1 MDSKK
6 NPKADINI
14 WRPIFL
20 PVSFLTAL
28 SLMLIILNITL
39 VDIKTNRFASN
50 FEEIDEEDIEITRP
64 EEQKPPPPPP
74 KEQPPPELP
83 EEIEVKEDDEELE
96 NELDLSS
103 SETDEDDEFEMYEE
117 EFAEPFISVE
127 QMPLLGDCEDEQCT
141 QTEIMKF
148 IARNFR
154 YPEIAKANGVEGKVI
169 LEFVVEKNGEVG
181 RVKILKGLDKY
192 VDEAAIDVI
201 NKLPEFTPGRQIG
214 KAVPVKYT
222 VPIRCTLG

>member
-1 MDSKK
+1 MESKK
-6 NPKADINI
+6 NPKSDINI
-14 WRPIFL
+14 WRPILF
-20 PVSFLTAL
+20 PVSFLAAL
-28 SLMLIILNITL
+28 SLMLIILNITF
-39 VDIKTNRFASN
+39 VDIEKIRFVSN
-50 FEEIDEEDIEITRP
+50 FEDLDEEDIEITRP
-64 EEQKPPPPPP
+64 EEQKEQPPPP

-83 EEIEVKEDDEELE
+83 EEIEVKDDDEELE
-96 NELDLSS
+96 NELDLTS
-103 SETDEDDEFEMYEE
+103 SETDEDDEFESYEE
-117 EFAEPFISVE
+117 EYAEPFISVE

-192 VDEAAIDVI
+192 VDEAAIDVV